1 MEIETKLEKKGG
13 KSIRQR
19 HEATNKQTSET
30 QRKRER
36 AGKCITNCEMKS
48 QLQNCARNYMHI

>member
-19 HEATNKQTSET
+19 HEATNKQTVKN
-30 QRKRER
+30 QRNTEKER
-36 AGKCITNCEMKS
+36 ASLK
-48 QLQNCARNYMHI
+48 MHNKL